1 MCCAWQKLNLRKM
14 MKLPYKLTIGL
25 GANLGDRAAQ
35 LAAAREA
42 LRREL
47 GEIVAESSIYQ
58 TAPWGIDGNEIQ
70 QDYLNQVVV
79 LTTALGIE
87 EALQKCLAI
96 EIALGRDRSTAANT
110 KGYMARTIDI
120 DLLLAEDTVIE
131 SEDLCLPHPR
141 LHQRQFVLQ
150 PLCEII
156 PTAKHPIFK
165 TTVAELLLQCKD
177 DTQVQE
183 YAPRE

>member
-1 MCCAWQKLNLRKM
+1 M
-14 MKLPYKLTIGL
+14 MNRPYKLTIGL
-25 GANLGDRAAQ
+25 GANLGDRTAQ
-35 LAAAREA
+35 LFAAREA
-42 LRREL
+42 LGKEV
-47 GEIVAESSIYQ
+47 GEIVVSSAIYQ
-58 TAPWGIDGNEIQ
+58 TAPWGLDENEMQ
-70 QDYLNQVVV
+70 QDYLNQVIV

-96 EIALGRDRSTAANT
+96 EIALGRDRSTNANT
-110 KGYMARTIDI
+110 KGYAARAIDI
-120 DLLLAEDTVIE
+120 DLLLAEDAVIE
-131 SEDLCLPHPR
+131 SKDLCLPHPR

-177 DTQVQE
+177 DTRVQI

>member
-1 MCCAWQKLNLRKM
+1 MTKLS
-14 MKLPYKLTIGL
+14 YKLTIGL
-25 GANLGDRAAQ
+25 GANLGDRAAR
-35 LAAAREA
+35 LFAAREA
-42 LRREL
+42 LRQQV

-58 TAPWGIDGNEIQ
+58 TSPWGIDDKETQ
-70 QDYLNQVVV
+70 QDYLNQVIV
-79 LTTALGIE
+79 LTTELAVE

-96 EIALGRDRSTAANT
+96 EIAQGRDRTADRSTDANT
-110 KGYMARTIDI
+110 KGYAARTIDI
-120 DLLLAEDTVIE
+120 DLLLAEDAIIE
-131 SEDLCLPHPR
+131 SKDLSLPHPR

-177 DTQVQE
+177 DTQVQK
-183 YAPRE
+183 YAPREY

>member
-1 MCCAWQKLNLRKM
+1 M
-14 MKLPYKLTIGL
+14 MKQPYKLTIGL

-42 LRREL
+42 LRQQL
-47 GEIVAESSIYQ
+47 GEIVATSSIYQ
-58 TAPWGIDGNEIQ
+58 TAPWGIDENEIQ

-79 LTTALGIE
+79 LTTDLGAE

-96 EIALGRDRSTAANT
+96 EIALGRDRSAGANLSK
-110 KGYMARTIDI
+110 KGYAARTIDI
-120 DLLLAEDTVIE
+120 DLLLAEDAVIE
-131 SEDLCLPHPR
+131 SKDLCLPHPR

-156 PTAKHPIFK
+156 PAAKHPIFK
-165 TTVAELLLQCKD
+165 TTVSELLLHCQD
-177 DTQVQE
+177 DTQVQK
-183 YAPRE
+183 YAPREY